1 MYHHLRLEKST
12 YADGGL
18 SGAFSSGCAL
28 VSGCI
33 TTMISVRHTLGCRLY
48 FRLLL
53 VVARGATLFPASG
66 PDTEFIGEQSSFAFV
81 LTGSIVGSTTLMGCD
96 LSLR

>member
-28 VSGCI
+28 VSGCTI
-33 TTMISVRHTLGCRLY
+33 TVISLKYTLGWRLY

-53 VVARGATLFPASG
+53 VVARGATLFGASG
-66 PDTEFIGEQSSFAFV
+66 PDAECIGEQSSFAFV
-81 LTGSIVGSTTLMGCD
+81 LTGSIVGSTMLMGCD